1 VLEPLFQGV
10 LVFVSRPHDNHHSS
24 SVRLGI
30 TCCTGSGY
38 REIRSLSWGTRTGP
52 RSVHFDGFAGER
64 RETGW

>member
-30 TCCTGSGY
+30 TCFAPVANVA
-38 REIRSLSWGTRTGP
+38 RSAFFSWGTRTGP
-52 RSVHFDGFAGER
+52 RSVHFEGFA
-64 RETGW
+64 RE